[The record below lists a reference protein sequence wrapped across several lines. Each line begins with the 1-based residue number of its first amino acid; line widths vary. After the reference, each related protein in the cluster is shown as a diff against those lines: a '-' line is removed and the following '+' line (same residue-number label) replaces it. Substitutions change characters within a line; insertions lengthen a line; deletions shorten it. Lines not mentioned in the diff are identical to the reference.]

1 MHAQPHQTLV
11 PRTWSEAADFWVRQ
25 VPLAP
30 GMRRTT
36 DPSAPLTLPAPCGP
50 ETALFDAYQKAG
62 GAFTSDEFICLLR
75 NHCGQPLSMLAR
87 RIVARELITFSWRGQ
102 TLIPMFQLE
111 PMTESTR
118 SDVLALLAELS
129 PALDEEEVARWFV
142 RPNPCLFGG
151 TPAARL
157 SEDFDAV
164 LHAARTDRSIATG

>member
-1 MHAQPHQTLV
+1 MHAQPHQTHV
-11 PRTWSEAADFWVRQ
+11 PRTWSESDDSRPHQA
-25 VPLAP
+25 PLASD
-30 GMRRTT
+30 MHRTT

-62 GAFTSDEFICLLR
+62 GTLTSDEFICLLR

-111 PMTESTR
+111 PVTGSTR
-118 SDVLALLAELS
+118 SDVLVLLAELA

-142 RPNPCLFGG
+142 RPNPWLLGG
-151 TPAARL
+151 TPVACL
-157 SEDFDAV
+157 SEDFNAV
-164 LHAARTDRSIATG
+164 LHAARTDRFVAAG